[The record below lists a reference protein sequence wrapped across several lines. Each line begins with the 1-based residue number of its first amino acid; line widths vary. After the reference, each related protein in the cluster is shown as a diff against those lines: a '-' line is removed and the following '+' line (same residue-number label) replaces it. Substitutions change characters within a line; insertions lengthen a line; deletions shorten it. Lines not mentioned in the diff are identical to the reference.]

1 MTSSTGLCRGHS
13 RQYGFHEVKNVDDGI
28 DGRVDGCTG
37 GLYWVVGRHDL
48 LMTSSTGITYGA
60 IVGGFRFRIQFM
72 IGDRR
77 VWQLLMLD
85 SGNFIS

>member
-37 GLYWVVGRHDL
+37 GLYWVV
-48 LMTSSTGITYGA
+48 
-60 IVGGFRFRIQFM
+60 
-72 IGDRR
+72 
-77 VWQLLMLD
+77 
-85 SGNFIS
+85 